1 MYLGLALAGWEVLF
15 LNGRESF
22 CAQVS
27 ERLRAYADRKNAP
40 VYRDM
45 LREMSG
51 ALPMKAQCLPFQQI
65 PHATRLFLDYL
76 SYTPSVRGMYPRSPI
91 FSEWV
96 KDESQRVVYDAARR
110 GKVSEILERQNRV
123 WGASPKTL
131 ANIDRLRRGA
141 LTAVTGQQVG
151 LFGGPLFSIFKALTA
166 VKLAEQATAVGV
178 DCVPVFWLATEDHDL
193 AEVNHAALVSEHGLP
208 ERLAVESHGIA
219 DAPVGAVKF
228 GAEIEPVIERA
239 ATLLGDSEVTAWL
252 REAYRPGETLG
263 SAFALLFARLFA
275 EWGVILLDPAE
286 RDFHDV
292 AKPLFRAAI
301 ERASELDEAL
311 LGRGKALEAAG
322 YHQQVKVT
330 SATTLLFEVK
340 NGARTV
346 VRRRNNGSNGAN
358 GGEYAVGEERISR
371 EELLERIEAA
381 PEKFNANVLL
391 RPLVQDYLLPTL
403 VYTGGAAEVAYFAQ
417 AAVVY
422 EKLLGRVTP
431 ILPRFSATLL
441 EAKPERILTRYQ
453 LGLPDLFHGP
463 EKVRE
468 AIAARS
474 LPSDLQTRFTEAYAS
489 AERTMAAVRE
499 SIGRLDSTL
508 IEAADRARTRM
519 WYQINRLHRRAS
531 RAELLRNEV
540 ISRHAD
546 ALCHALFPYKVLQE
560 REVAG
565 VSFVAR
571 YGRGL
576 LTDLYQKIH
585 PDCHDHQVIEVQ

>member
-1 MYLGLALAGWEVLF
+1 
-15 LNGRESF
+15 
-22 CAQVS
+22 
-27 ERLRAYADRKNAP
+27 
-40 VYRDM
+40 
-45 LREMSG
+45 
-51 ALPMKAQCLPFQQI
+51 MKSQCLPFQQI
-65 PHATRLFLDYL
+65 PHTTRLFLDYL
-76 SYTPSVRGMYPRSPI
+76 SYTPSVREFYPRSPM

-110 GKVSEILERQNRV
+110 GKVSEILERQNRA
-123 WGASPKTL
+123 WGASAKTL

-166 VKLAEQATAVGV
+166 VKLAEQATAAGV

-193 AEVNHAALVSEHGLP
+193 AEVNHVALLSEQGLP
-208 ERLAVESHGIA
+208 EPFAAESHAFQSSAAA
-219 DAPVGAVKF
+219 DAPVGTVKF
-228 GAEIEPVIERA
+228 GPEIDPVVERA
-239 ATLLGDSEVTAWL
+239 ASLMGDSEVTTWL
-252 REAYRPGETLG
+252 REAYRPGESLG

-275 EWGVILLDPAE
+275 DWGVILLNPADK
-286 RDFHDV
+286 DFHDL
-292 AKPLFRAAI
+292 AKPLFCAAI

-311 LGRGKALEAAG
+311 LARGKAIEAAG

-340 NGARTV
+340 NGARTA
-346 VRRRNNGSNGAN
+346 VRRKTNGGN
-358 GGEYAVGEERISR
+358 GGEFVVGEEKVSAQDLVSQIDQ
-371 EELLERIEAA
+371 A
-381 PEKFNANVLL
+381 PENFNPNALL
-391 RPLVQDYLLPTL
+391 RPVVQDYLLPTL

-431 ILPRFSATLL
+431 ILPRFSATLV
-441 EAKPERILTRYQ
+441 EPKPERILERYQ
-453 LGLPDLFHGP
+453 LSLPDVLQGP

-474 LPSDLQTRFTEAYAS
+474 LPSDLQARFAEARES
-489 AERTMAAVRE
+489 VERSMPALRE

-508 IEAADRARTRM
+508 LDTAKSAQESMCHQIDRLQARV
-519 WYQINRLHRRAS
+519 S
-531 RAELLRNEV
+531 RAESLRNEV
-540 ISRHAD
+540 ITRHAD
-546 ALCHALFPYKVLQE
+546 TLSCSLFPHKALQE

-571 YGRGL
+571 YGKDL
-576 LTDLYQKIH
+576 LANLYQQIH
-585 PDCHDHQVIEVQ
+585 PDCHDHQVIEV

>member
-1 MYLGLALAGWEVLF
+1 
-15 LNGRESF
+15 
-22 CAQVS
+22 
-27 ERLRAYADRKNAP
+27 
-40 VYRDM
+40 
-45 LREMSG
+45 
-51 ALPMKAQCLPFQQI
+51 MKSLCLPFEQI
-65 PHATRLFLDYL
+65 PHTTRLFLDYL
-76 SYTPSVRGMYPRSPI
+76 SYTPSVRGVYPRSPI

-96 KDESQRVVYDAARR
+96 KDESQRVVYDSARQ
-110 GKVSEILERQNRV
+110 GKVSEILERQNRA

-131 ANIDRLRRGA
+131 ANIERLRRGA
-141 LTAVTGQQVG
+141 LVAVTGQQVG

-166 VKLAEQATAVGV
+166 VKLAEQATAAGV
-178 DCVPVFWLATEDHDL
+178 DCVPIFWLATEDHDL
-193 AEVNHAALVSEHGLP
+193 AEVNHVALLSEHGLP
-208 ERLAVESHGIA
+208 ERFAVESHGVA
-219 DAPVGAVKF
+219 DAPVGTVKF
-228 GAEIEPVIERA
+228 GPEIEPVVDRA
-239 ATLLGDSEVTAWL
+239 ATLLGDSEVTTWL
-252 REAYRPGETLG
+252 RRAYRPGETLG

-275 EWGVILLDPAE
+275 DWGVILLDPAE
-286 RDFHDV
+286 KDFHDL

-301 ERASELDEAL
+301 ERTSELDEAL
-311 LGRGKALEAAG
+311 LARGKALEAAG

-330 SATTLLFEVK
+330 PATTLLFEVK

-346 VRRRNNGSNGAN
+346 VRRRNNGPNGN
-358 GGEYAVGEERISR
+358 GGDFAVGEERISPKV
-371 EELLERIEAA
+371 LVDRIDEA
-381 PEKFNANVLL
+381 PETFNPNVLF
-391 RPLVQDYLLPTL
+391 RPVVQDYLLPTL

-417 AAVVY
+417 VAVVY

-453 LGLPDLFHGP
+453 LGLPELFHGP

-474 LPSDLQTRFTEAYAS
+474 LPSDLQGRFTEAYAS
-489 AERTMAAVRE
+489 VEQSMAAVRE
-499 SIGRLDSTL
+499 SIGKLDSTL
-508 IEAADRARTRM
+508 IEAADRARTSM

-540 ISRHAD
+540 ITRHAD
-546 ALCHALFPYKVLQE
+546 ALSHALFPHKALQE

-571 YGRGL
+571 YGPGL
-576 LTDLYQKIH
+576 LANLYQQIH